1 MSDRDIVVVVISL
14 EPIRFIADTDAN
26 KKMALTA
33 MHEILSMSNVA
44 TNIDE
49 WVLAGHSAGAFT
61 AVKLAFEMKPDI
73 SKLVLCGIG
82 CNYLDKDKTLRDASV
97 QALVINGSE
106 DNIVNRL
113 SEKDRES
120 FRNSLPPTSREGKGK
135 GKTTHTTIEGGNH
148 AGFGH
153 YGPQNRDGIRTI
165 ALEEQQ
171 RIFIEKTV
179 EFLSGNDETKKE
191 K

>member
-1 MSDRDIVVVVISL
+1 
-14 EPIRFIADTDAN
+14 
-26 KKMALTA
+26 MALTA
-33 MHEILSMSNVA
+33 MQDIRSMSNSNVA
-44 TNIDE
+44 TNIHIDE
-49 WVLAGHSAGAFT
+49 WVLAGHSAGAVT
-61 AVKLAFEMKPDI
+61 AMNLALEMKPEYII

-82 CNYLDKDKTLRDASV
+82 SNQWDKDKTLRDASV
-97 QALVINGSE
+97 SALVINGSQ
-106 DNIVNRL
+106 DNLVNGL
-113 SEKDRES
+113 SEKVRES
-120 FRNSLPPTSREGKGK
+120 FRNLLPPTSREGNTGNE
-135 GKTTHTTIEGGNH
+135 GKTTHITIEGGNH

-171 RIFIEKTV
+171 RIFIETTV